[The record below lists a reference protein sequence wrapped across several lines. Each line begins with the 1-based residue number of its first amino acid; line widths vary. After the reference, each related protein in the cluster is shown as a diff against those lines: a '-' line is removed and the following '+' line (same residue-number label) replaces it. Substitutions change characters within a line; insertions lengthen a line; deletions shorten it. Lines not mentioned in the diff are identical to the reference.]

1 MTLQDFLFSTNFWI
15 IISAAIVTYLTRIGG
30 HVVLSRFDKIHPRV
44 EAGLNAV
51 PIAVITA
58 IVIPALVTG
67 GWAEIIT
74 LLIAGFASLRIS
86 LLSVFVLGW
95 VSIFL
100 LRSIGL

>member
-15 IISAAIVTYLTRIGG
+15 IISATVVTYLTRIGG
-30 HVVLSRFDKIHPRV
+30 HVILSRFDNIHPRV

-67 GWAEIIT
+67 GWAEGIT
-74 LLIAGFASLRIS
+74 LLIAGLASLRMS
-86 LLSVFVLGW
+86 LLQVFGLGW
-95 VSIFL
+95 MSIVV
-100 LRSIGL
+100 LRWLGL

>member
-1 MTLQDFLFSTNFWI
+1 MDVQDFLFSTNFWI
-15 IISAAIVTYLTRIGG
+15 IFFATIVTYLTRIGG
-30 HVVLSRFDKIHPRV
+30 HVVLSRFDRIHPRV

-74 LLIAGFASLRIS
+74 LLIAGLASLRIS
-86 LLSVFVLGW
+86 LLQVFGLGW
-95 VSIFL
+95 LSIFA
-100 LRSIGL
+100 LRWLGL

>member
-1 MTLQDFLFSTNFWI
+1 MTVQDFLFSTNFWI
-15 IISAAIVTYLTRIGG
+15 IIAATVVTYITRIGG
-30 HVVLSRFDKIHPRV
+30 HVVLSRFDNIHPRV

-74 LLIAGFASLRIS
+74 LLIAGLASLRIS
-86 LLSVFVLGW
+86 LLQVFGLGWLSIFVLRW
-95 VSIFL
+95 L
-100 LRSIGL
+100 GL

>member
-1 MTLQDFLFSTNFWI
+1 MLQDFLLSTNFWI
-15 IISAAIVTYLTRIGG
+15 IIFAAIVTYLTRIGG

-74 LLIAGFASLRIS
+74 LLIAGLASLRIS

-100 LRSIGL
+100 LRAIGL